1 MFSHHAKAVRI
12 IIALALVL
20 IPIIPCAV
28 SAATITVT
36 NQPSFTSGIL
46 TFTVTYISDTQM
58 DLAWTI
64 DGTVANV
71 MVRAKY
77 GAYPTDIPDAFTA
90 PTDGYLVYYGTNL
103 SVSDTS
109 MSFDQN
115 AGSLYYKAWA
125 QKVDGTWYVNTYN
138 SSKESGV
145 VSMILLFG
153 LGLAISAFAIMKKE
167 PVIGMVASAVWVLCL
182 VYTRSNP
189 IGAMVVGDS
198 ADNILVTILIG
209 LIAIVP
215 IISWRLGRSD
225 RAREVKEDDYKERV
239 APRKQQRTTGTL
251 ESSSDYYDRLHGITH
266 PKNRGN

>member
-1 MFSHHAKAVRI
+1 MN
-12 IIALALVL
+12 LNWT
-20 IPIIPCAV
+20 V
-28 SAATITVT
+28 SSST
-36 NQPSFTSGIL
+36 
-46 TFTVTYISDTQM
+46 
-58 DLAWTI
+58 
-64 DGTVANV
+64 ANV
-71 MVRAKY
+71 MIRAKY
-77 GAYPTDIPDAFTA
+77 GSYPTNPPNTLTA
-90 PTDGYLVYYGTNL
+90 PSDGYLVYYGTNL
-103 SVSDTS
+103 SAIDTS
-109 MSFDQN
+109 MNFDQN
-115 AGSLYYKAWA
+115 SGTLYYRAWA
-125 QKVDGTWYVNTYN
+125 QNIDGSWNLVPNQ
-138 SSKESGV
+138 SSKESRV